1 MANGDAPIEG
11 LSPES
16 KVGLFVLAGMAILMI
31 SILMLGDIHFRP
43 QNYYH
48 ATFNSIEGITDKS
61 PIKIFGVEVG
71 SVKSVELDDGRA
83 RIKMALQKNISVYK
97 NARVRIRSTGII
109 GTKFIALDP
118 GRPDPGIADADQ
130 KLGSG
135 DTIKGENALS

>member
-1 MANGDAPIEG
+1 MANGDPVAPEG

-16 KVGLFVLAGMAILMI
+16 KVGLFVLAGLAILMI

-61 PIKIFGVEVG
+61 PVKIFGVEVG
-71 SVKSVELDDGRA
+71 SVKSVDLEDGHA
-83 RIKMALQKNISVYK
+83 RVTVALLKGIRIYK
-97 NARVRIRSTGII
+97 NAAMRIRSTGII

-118 GRPDPGIADADQ
+118 GKPEPGIPEDDQ
-130 KLGSG
+130 K
-135 DTIKGENALS
+135 

>member
-1 MANGDAPIEG
+1 MANGDAPIHDG

-16 KVGLFVLAGMAILMI
+16 KVGLFVLAGLAVLMI

-43 QNYYH
+43 QNYFH

-71 SVKSVELDDGRA
+71 SVKGVSLEDGRA
-83 RIKMALQKNISVYK
+83 RITMALQKSITVYK
-97 NARVRIRSTGII
+97 NASVRIRSTGII

-118 GRPDPGIADADQ
+118 GKPDPGDAGGRPKASQ
-130 KLGSG
+130 RRYHQG
-135 DTIKGENALS
+135 D

>member
-1 MANGDAPIEG
+1 MANGDSTSSEG
-11 LSPES
+11 LSSES

-71 SVKSVELDDGRA
+71 SVKSVELLDGRA
-83 RIKMALQKNISVYK
+83 SITMALRKGIPVYK
-97 NARVRIRSTGII
+97 NASVRIRSTGII

-118 GRPDPGIADADQ
+118 GKADPATPEEEQ
-130 KLGSG
+130 
-135 DTIKGENALS
+135 